1 MFARMGESEG
11 RSALPPS
18 RRLGM
23 GTTLAYGF
31 GTVAYGVKDFAFL
44 TFLLLFYNQVVGLPP
59 ASVGFAIAA
68 ALILDAFIDPLV
80 GSLSDRTR
88 SRWGRRHPWMY
99 ASVVPIFVSWLFLWN
114 PPDWSDDALLLWL
127 FVTAVAVR
135 TAVSCYEV
143 PSQALTPEL
152 TASYDERTRLV
163 SYRYLF
169 GWAGGMGMMIVTFA
183 FILVPGPG
191 QEAGQLS
198 RGGYPLFSVVSGLAM
213 AVAILVSAIGTHHEI
228 GRLPRP
234 EIARRSIGQGFR
246 EFFQTIAN
254 RAFLLILAAGFCY
267 YSAQGISFSLSQYL
281 YAHVWLFSE
290 TDYLVVPLVLLGGAV
305 MAWLIAPRVARRTG
319 KPIAAMLF
327 MTGAAILLASPYVL
341 RLAGVFPPIGSPW
354 MIPLL
359 FAIFG
364 VNAICGVSSTMLG
377 ASMLADVVE
386 HSEIKTGRRSEGTF
400 YAGSF
405 FIQKCCSGIGIFA
418 ASQLLGLISF
428 PTGAEPGTVPVPVI
442 DSLTVLFAALYF
454 GFGMAA
460 ALLYRL
466 FPFGKKEH
474 EARVKALAEAS
485 A

>member
-1 MFARMGESEG
+1 MADTEAKHA
-11 RSALPPS
+11 ALPPS

-31 GTVAYGVKDFAFL
+31 GTIAYGVKDFAFL
-44 TFLLLFYNQVVGLPP
+44 TFLLLFYNQVLELPPERVGL
-59 ASVGFAIAA
+59 VIMA
-68 ALILDAFIDPLV
+68 ALIVDAFVDPLI

-99 ASVVPIFVSWLFLWN
+99 ASVIPIVVSWLFLWN
-114 PPDWSDDALLLWL
+114 PPDWSDDGLLLWL
-127 FVTAVAVR
+127 FVTAVALR

-163 SYRYLF
+163 AYRYLF

-198 RGGYPLFSVVSGLAM
+198 RGGYPLFSVVSAVAM
-213 AVAILVSAIGTHHEI
+213 AAAILISAIGTHHEI
-228 GRLPRP
+228 PRLPRP
-234 EIARRSIGQGFR
+234 EIVRRSLGEGLR
-246 EFFQTIAN
+246 EFFETISN
-254 RAFLLILAAGFCY
+254 RAFLTVLAAGFCY

-305 MAWLIAPRVARRTG
+305 LAWLIAPRVAKRTG
-319 KPIAAMLF
+319 KPMAAMLF
-327 MTGAAILLASPYVL
+327 MAGAAMLLTAPYIL
-341 RLAGVFPPIGSPW
+341 RLVGLFPPIGSPW

-364 VNAICGVSSTMLG
+364 INGICSVSATMLG
-377 ASMLADVVE
+377 ASMMADVVE
-386 HSEIKTGRRSEGTF
+386 HSEAKTGRRSEGAF

-418 ASQLLGLISF
+418 AAQLLGLISF
-428 PTGAEPGTVPVPVI
+428 PTGARPGSVAEPVI
-442 DSLTVLFAALYF
+442 DSLMLLFVALYL
-454 GFGMAA
+454 GFGLIAA
-460 ALLYRL
+460 VLYGR
-466 FPFGKKEH
+466 FPFGKAEH
-474 EARVKALAEAS
+474 EARVKALAEAGD
-485 A
+485 